1 MEEDMISLS
10 KEENDQVIQVYEMY
24 LRAAEASKGNIG
36 IVKDTAYDAI
46 NLALCELWMIT
57 Q

>member
-1 MEEDMISLS
+1 MISLS
-10 KEENDQVIQVYEMY
+10 KEENEKVIQVYEMY
-24 LRAAEASKGNIG
+24 LRAEEASKSNIG
-36 IVKDTAYDAI
+36 IVKDTAYDAM